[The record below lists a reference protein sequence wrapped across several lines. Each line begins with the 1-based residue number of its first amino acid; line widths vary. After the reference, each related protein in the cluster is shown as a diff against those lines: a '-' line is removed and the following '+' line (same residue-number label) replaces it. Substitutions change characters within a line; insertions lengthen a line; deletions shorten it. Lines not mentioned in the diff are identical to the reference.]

1 MALIITSYIG
11 ENRVKFKNDQIT
23 AQDKG
28 DLTFSNVVQDGT
40 TVTCDMEG
48 KNVEGTAINETD
60 VVMTIVGDWNATK
73 IFQAVAAILKEVVC
87 PECV

>member
-1 MALIITSYIG
+1 MALVITSYIG
-11 ENRVKFKNDQIT
+11 DNRVKFKNDQIT

-73 IFQAVAAILKEVVC
+73 IFQAACDLMKQAIC

>member
-28 DLTFSNVVQDGT
+28 DLTFSNIVQDGT
-40 TVTCDMEG
+40 TVTFDMAG
-48 KNVEGTAINETD
+48 LNVEGTTISSED
-60 VVMTIVGDWNATK
+60 VQAEIIGDWNATK

>member
-11 ENRVKFKNDQIT
+11 ENRVKFKNDQIK

-28 DLTFSNVVQDGT
+28 DLTFSNVVQVGSA
-40 TVTCDMEG
+40 VTFDMAG
-48 KNVEGTAINETD
+48 LNVEGTTISSED
-60 VVMTIVGDWNATK
+60 VQAEIVGDWNATK

-87 PECV
+87 PECE